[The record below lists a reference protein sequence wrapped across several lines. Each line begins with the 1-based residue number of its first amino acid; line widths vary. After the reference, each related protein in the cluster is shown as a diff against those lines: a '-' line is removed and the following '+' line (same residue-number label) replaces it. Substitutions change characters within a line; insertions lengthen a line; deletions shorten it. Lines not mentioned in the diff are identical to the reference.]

1 MTFAERI
8 VSFLMDLEYKGSL
21 PEGITIMNPFRDN
34 PEVVSVITQF
44 YSRYYYD
51 ENHRH
56 LILGINPGRFGAGV
70 TGVPFTDTRRLAE
83 KCGIIISG
91 IQTFEPS
98 SAFVYEMIDAFGGPE
113 SFYSSFYIS
122 AISPLGFTASGGKG
136 RDVNFN
142 FYDNKKLAEYV
153 YDFITESL
161 EKQLKFGIEKDVCF
175 CLGTGKNFKFLEQL
189 NSRFGYFKKIVPLEH
204 PRYVIQ
210 YKSKQKQQYISKY
223 VEEFRKVL

>member
-1 MTFAERI
+1 MTFAEKI

-21 PEGITIMNPFRDN
+21 PDGITIMNPFRDN

-44 YSRYYYD
+44 YSRFYSD

-83 KCGIIISG
+83 KCNIIISG

-98 SAFVYEMIDAFGGPE
+98 SAFVYEMIEAFGGPE
-113 SFYSSFYIS
+113 SFYSNFYIS
-122 AISPLGFTASGGKG
+122 AISPLGFTVPGGKG

-142 FYDNKKLAEYV
+142 FYDNKNLTAYV
-153 YDFITESL
+153 YNFIIESL
-161 EKQLKFGIEKDVCF
+161 EKQLEFGIKKDVCF
-175 CLGTGKNFKFLEQL
+175 CLGAGKNFKFLDEL
-189 NSRFGYFKKIVPLEH
+189 NSRFRYFSKIVPLEH

-210 YKSKQKQQYISKY
+210 YKSKQKQHYISKY